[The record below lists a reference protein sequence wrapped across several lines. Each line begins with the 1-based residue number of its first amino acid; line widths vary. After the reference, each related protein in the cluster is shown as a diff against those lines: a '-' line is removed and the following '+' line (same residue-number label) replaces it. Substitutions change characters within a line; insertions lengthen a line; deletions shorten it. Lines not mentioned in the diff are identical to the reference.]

1 MGGIHTTGSNERAP
15 KESRLTA
22 GRRNVEKPRRCSSI
36 EVAGLLPPPS
46 HHERRIWVDI
56 SSARQN
62 LFPNEVD
69 RAPIQHAIAEAQLRL
84 TTQQDSEADAQEL
97 RSRIAVLSSLLA
109 PIRRLPPK
117 ILASIFLHPVL
128 HTSISRGSQ
137 AAGFGG
143 RGGQITDVS
152 FHWRAIAL
160 STPEF
165 WALFTITLP
174 GNDNVARRLELYL
187 ERSKPC
193 TLSIEIR
200 APYSGAVHPGILKQL
215 LDSCGRWTT
224 LHLSVN
230 SSQLSLFSP
239 VRGHLQSLENFDLHV
254 SRIGTSEDLME
265 VVAADA
271 FELAPKLSGLKLSMA
286 DNIVPALP
294 LNQITTLTVSSWN
307 TLPFASECPN
317 LIILSIPHDF
327 REATLSPRVIVTAP
341 KILTIPFMLENLTAP
356 NLEFLHI
363 VAGRP
368 LWTHTWFSS
377 FIQRSACRPHTLQ
390 LDEVVITASDLL
402 SVLPLI
408 PTVHSL
414 ILRSLRPNAIT
425 DKLLAGLTVKE
436 SSSSPPLLP
445 ALTNLSLTGSYLFS
459 TTALLEMLESRVNF
473 QQSIQRVKLQLTHR
487 HFSEVELDRAR
498 PLQRDA
504 VLFSLKCLDADK
516 QYTRI
521 I

>member
-1 MGGIHTTGSNERAP
+1 
-15 KESRLTA
+15 
-22 GRRNVEKPRRCSSI
+22 
-36 EVAGLLPPPS
+36 
-46 HHERRIWVDI
+46 
-56 SSARQN
+56 
-62 LFPNEVD
+62 
-69 RAPIQHAIAEAQLRL
+69 
-84 TTQQDSEADAQEL
+84 
-97 RSRIAVLSSLLA
+97 
-109 PIRRLPPK
+109 
-117 ILASIFLHPVL
+117 
-128 HTSISRGSQ
+128 
-137 AAGFGG
+137 
-143 RGGQITDVS
+143 
-152 FHWRAIAL
+152 
-160 STPEF
+160 
-165 WALFTITLP
+165 
-174 GNDNVARRLELYL
+174 
-187 ERSKPC
+187 
-193 TLSIEIR
+193 
-200 APYSGAVHPGILKQL
+200 
-215 LDSCGRWTT
+215 
-224 LHLSVN
+224 
-230 SSQLSLFSP
+230 
-239 VRGHLQSLENFDLHV
+239 
-254 SRIGTSEDLME
+254 ME